1 MKKSVQ
7 LVKKHNT
14 RQLKLLDEITN
25 IEYIIEVNEEDFNR
39 AYKDITFA
47 NALLQKAKHTLLI
60 NERNSSTIDNPSSSK
75 KNMKNINTI
84 IQLDDLLSN
93 IETNQ
98 NETDNNAS
106 DIDNETNMLNIE
118 SIEKWTHNAILL
130 LISLYKEKSYML
142 GKESHKKMWNLISQR
157 MKEKQYNFTVT
168 QCYNKMDTLKRRYRQ
183 IIDHNAQSGNDKKE
197 WIYLESLD
205 ELFCNKPWVKPISV
219 AGSNI
224 RESEKSVFNDNDS
237 PKKQKK
243 ISLHEEK
250 ANYLRTSLEEKRI
263 KREETAKYRAEKL
276 KILKDLKEIFQTRK

>member
-1 MKKSVQ
+1 
-7 LVKKHNT
+7 
-14 RQLKLLDEITN
+14 
-25 IEYIIEVNEEDFNR
+25 
-39 AYKDITFA
+39 
-47 NALLQKAKHTLLI
+47 
-60 NERNSSTIDNPSSSK
+60 
-75 KNMKNINTI
+75 
-84 IQLDDLLSN
+84 
-93 IETNQ
+93 
-98 NETDNNAS
+98 
-106 DIDNETNMLNIE
+106 
-118 SIEKWTHNAILL
+118 
-130 LISLYKEKSYML
+130 ML